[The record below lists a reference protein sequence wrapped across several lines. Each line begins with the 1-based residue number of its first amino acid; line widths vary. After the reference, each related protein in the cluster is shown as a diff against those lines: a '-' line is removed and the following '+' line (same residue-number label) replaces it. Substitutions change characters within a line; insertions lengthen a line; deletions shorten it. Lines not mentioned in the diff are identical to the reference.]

1 MRRPG
6 LAVALVLS
14 LSATAGCGARLN
26 DDQLRA
32 ATQRSTTGGAA
43 PGLAGAAGD
52 VAAGDAGGDATQPA
66 ASADAGAPAAASP
79 AGPQSGAPGGGGGP
93 VATAAPI
100 DAGTSGPCR
109 PSGGATDKGV
119 SDTEVQIGNV
129 ATISGPV
136 PGLGQTMVNG
146 TKAYVAYVN
155 AKGGVCG
162 RKLKL
167 VTGDD
172 RLDTGANRSETARLK
187 DQVFAFVGSWSVVDD
202 GGATVLDGTNIPDV
216 TLALSDR
223 RSGLANNFSPNP
235 IKPNAGTNGVVKMM
249 QYFKATYGVTKAG
262 IVWPAQSTAKAKAMS
277 YVNDMKA
284 AGLQVVAQ
292 SEVAVTQTDYNGVAT
307 QLKNAGAELVITALE
322 TTGMARLA
330 QACNQQNYH
339 PKVPYWG
346 AQAYGQ
352 KFLQQAGSSANGTL
366 IGVTYAIPEDA
377 ARTPS
382 VATMAQWYARANPG
396 AELDFFAIVG
406 WAATDMFVKAL
417 TAAGAQ
423 PTRDKV
429 LGALRG
435 YHDFDADGVL
445 APHTDPAGKNPSPCF
460 AVLGVEGGKWKR
472 VAPASGFIC

>member
-1 MRRPG
+1 
-6 LAVALVLS
+6 VLV
-14 LSATAGCGARLN
+14 TTTGCGARLN
-26 DDQLRA
+26 DEQLRA
-32 ATQRSTTGGAA
+32 ATQRSNGGGATGSVGTA
-43 PGLAGAAGD
+43 SD
-52 VAAGDAGGDATQPA
+52 VAAGDRGGEAAPPVASGDAPPA
-66 ASADAGAPAAASP
+66 DVASP
-79 AGPQSGAPGGGGGP
+79 ASPTATRTAGGPVAPAGPGGGG
-93 VATAAPI
+93 AA
-100 DAGTSGPCR
+100 SGPCR

-146 TKAYVAYVN
+146 TKAYVAYAN
-155 AKGGVCG
+155 SKGGVCG

-172 RLDTGANRSETARLK
+172 RLDTGANRSETARMK

-216 TLALSDR
+216 TLAISDR
-223 RSGLANNFSPNP
+223 RAGLANNFSPNP

-249 QYFKATYGVTKAG
+249 QFFKATYGVTKAG
-262 IVWPAQSTAKAKAMS
+262 VVWPAQSTAKAKAMS
-277 YVNDMKA
+277 YINDIRA

-339 PKVPYWG
+339 PKVPFWG

-352 KFLQQAGSSANGTL
+352 KFLQQAGSSATGTL
-366 IGVTYAIPEDA
+366 IGVAYSVPEDA
-377 ARTPS
+377 AHTPS
-382 VATMAQWYARANPG
+382 MAAMAQWYARANPG
-396 AELDFFAIVG
+396 AELDFFAIMG

-417 TAAGAQ
+417 TAAGPQ

-429 LGALRG
+429 LGVLRG
-435 YHDFDADGVL
+435 YHDLDADGVL

-460 AVLGVEGGKWKR
+460 AILGVEGGKWKR
-472 VAPASGFIC
+472 VAPASGFTC